1 MAITIKEIEHLGK
14 LSKLRFT
21 EEEKKGFLLDMDNI
35 LNFAN
40 KLSELD
46 VSDVEPTM
54 HVANIHNVFRD
65 DVVKPSYDTALILK
79 NAPESDMGCFVVPK
93 TVEG

>member
-1 MAITIKEIEHLGK
+1 M
-14 LSKLRFT
+14 
-21 EEEKKGFLLDMDNI
+21 
-35 LNFAN
+35 
-40 KLSELD
+40 
-46 VSDVEPTM
+46 SDVEPTM

>member
-40 KLSELD
+40 KL
-46 VSDVEPTM
+46 
-54 HVANIHNVFRD
+54 
-65 DVVKPSYDTALILK
+65 
-79 NAPESDMGCFVVPK
+79 
-93 TVEG
+93 